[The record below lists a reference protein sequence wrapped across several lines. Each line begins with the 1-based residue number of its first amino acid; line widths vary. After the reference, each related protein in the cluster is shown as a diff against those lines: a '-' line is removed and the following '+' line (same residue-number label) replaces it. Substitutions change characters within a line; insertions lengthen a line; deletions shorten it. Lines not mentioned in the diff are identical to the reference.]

1 MNILEN
7 IYQIAFILLSSV
19 GGAVI
24 IIAAFSSW
32 LGKVWANRIL
42 QSEKAKY
49 TQELDKMRHQL
60 RIELDQLSIIHEQQ
74 RLSFQRMIRALHDS
88 IKSLEQ
94 SYDEEWQPIDD
105 KHCDTLKE
113 IIIEESLF
121 LGAEA
126 EKALNIYLNLYW
138 KAVYFP
144 ENPKP
149 DDETV
154 RKVYEFL
161 NFISERIREYFRKR
175 IGLSFEANPLLDV
188 NLIAT
193 CLLIYESQF
202 QGIVLKTIP
211 ILEIEFDDFQLHFDI
226 SPSALVDKLKQNL
239 DSLKS
244 DLSTIISFIET
255 KLEKRNYEL
264 MTLSEARYYKELL
277 DNA

>member
-1 MNILEN
+1 MEILEN
-7 IYQIAFILLSSV
+7 IYQIAFILLGSV

-49 TQELDKMRHQL
+49 TQELDKMRHQF
-60 RIELDQLSIIHEQQ
+60 RIELDQLSIIHEHQ
-74 RLSFQRMIRALHDS
+74 RLSFQRMIKALHDS

-94 SYDEEWQPIDD
+94 SYDEEWQPVND
-105 KHCDTLKE
+105 KHYDTLKE

-126 EKALNIYLNLYW
+126 EKALNIYLDLYW

-161 NFISERIREYFRKR
+161 YFISERIREYFRKR
-175 IGLSFEANPLLDV
+175 IGLSSEANPLLDV

-193 CLLIYESQF
+193 CLLIHKSQF
-202 QGIVLKTIP
+202 KGIVLKTIP
-211 ILEIEFDDFQLHFDI
+211 ILELEFDDFQFHFDI
-226 SPSALVDKLKQNL
+226 SPSALVDKLKENL
-239 DSLKS
+239 DSLRS
-244 DLSTIISFIET
+244 DLSTIVSFIET
-255 KLEKRNYEL
+255 KLEKRKYEL
-264 MTLSEARYYKELL
+264 RTLSEARYYKELL
-277 DNA
+277 NNA